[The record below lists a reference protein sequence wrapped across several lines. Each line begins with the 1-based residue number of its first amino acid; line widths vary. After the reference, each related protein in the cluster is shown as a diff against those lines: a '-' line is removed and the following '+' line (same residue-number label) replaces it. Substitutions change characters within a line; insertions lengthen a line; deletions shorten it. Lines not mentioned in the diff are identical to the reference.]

1 MPLLEQ
7 VGEKVMV
14 TKLLENTWGQQSCFE
29 EVTGTS
35 ECVDEGEGEEAKVAD
50 VKEKEVREAEELA
63 EGDHKEGE
71 AIGGKGG
78 GAEAKGRVFKWVPK
92 FSGVQ
97 KSIDAA
103 PEGNDGWAIT
113 KGYTR

>member
-1 MPLLEQ
+1 MPLLEK

-14 TKLLENTWGQQSCFE
+14 TKLLENTWGSQSCYE

-35 ECVDEGEGEEAKVAD
+35 EGLDEAEEAKVAE
-50 VKEKEVREAEELA
+50 VREKEVREAEELA
-63 EGDHKEGE
+63 EGDDKEREGT
-71 AIGGKGG
+71 GGKGG
-78 GAEAKGRVFKWVPK
+78 GAEATGRVFKWEPK
-92 FSGVQ
+92 FGGVQ